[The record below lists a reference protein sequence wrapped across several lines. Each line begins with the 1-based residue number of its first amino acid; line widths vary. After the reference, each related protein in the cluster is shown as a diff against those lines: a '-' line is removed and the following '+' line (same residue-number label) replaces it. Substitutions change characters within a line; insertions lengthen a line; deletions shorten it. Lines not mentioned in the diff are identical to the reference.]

1 MEPMKLAENL
11 AKNTY
16 HREDLRS
23 ELIEAGL
30 ASLAEEGLTALS
42 LRGIA
47 RRANVT
53 HSAPYSHF
61 KDRKAL
67 IAAIAQRGFEELV
80 ARQKNSLA
88 TTSSPGASL
97 QAMGLEYIQFA
108 LGNPA
113 LFRLMFSNEISDVE
127 TYPDLFVAALESY
140 GLIQKVCG
148 DVAERP
154 EQADLLTYSSWA
166 LVHGLTELMIEDRLA
181 RTLKTEDEKLEFA
194 KQVFLH
200 SQFPR
205 SE

>member
-1 MEPMKLAENL
+1 MAENQ

-30 ASLAEEGLTALS
+30 ACLTEEGLATLS

-47 RRANVT
+47 RRARVT

-67 IAAIAQRGFEELV
+67 VAAIAQRGFEELA
-80 ARQKNSLA
+80 ARQRNSLE
-88 TTSSPGASL
+88 TTSSPRAGL

-108 LGNPA
+108 LRNPA
-113 LFRLMFSNEISDVE
+113 LFRLMFSNEISNVE
-127 TYPDLFVAALESY
+127 AYPGLFAVALESY

-148 DVAERP
+148 EVAKEP
-154 EQADLLTYSSWA
+154 VQADLLTYSSWA

-181 RTLKTEDEKLEFA
+181 NTLKSEEQKLEFA
-194 KQVFLH
+194 KQILNT
-200 SQFPR
+200 QFSR